1 MSEGMH
7 LSPPVWPAAI
17 AMALATPA
25 AGDERAEAAV
35 RALFAA
41 PPKAEA
47 FAPAFLA
54 DVPLEDVRALLD
66 GIAQAVGAV
75 REVTVEDGRLRLV
88 TDTHK
93 MSGRVALDAEGRIA
107 TLFLEPAQRLGLS
120 LETVTADLAALGA
133 EVAWLVTREGEV
145 LSSNGSDRAL
155 DVGSA
160 FKLGALAVLLRDVA
174 AGRRDWADVVRLEE
188 RHRSLPSGRLQD
200 WPAGAPVTLHTA
212 ATLMISESD
221 NTATDLLMDVAGR
234 ARVDEAL
241 GLTDVPSTREVFAR
255 WAAGG
260 TLPGDRPLPPPLPK
274 GEDLSHPPGF
284 ATYPVPLDTLCRLMD
299 EVAPLDLMA
308 VGPGPVLEGDWARVA
323 FKGGSLPG
331 VLNLTAGVTDG
342 AGRVHCVAL
351 TVNDPAGVDAARTT
365 QAFRELLAAVGGV

>member
-1 MSEGMH
+1 
-7 LSPPVWPAAI
+7 
-17 AMALATPA
+17 
-25 AGDERAEAAV
+25 
-35 RALFAA
+35 
-41 PPKAEA
+41 
-47 FAPAFLA
+47 
-54 DVPLEDVRALLD
+54 
-66 GIAQAVGAV
+66 
-75 REVTVEDGRLRLV
+75 
-88 TDTHK
+88 
-93 MSGRVALDAEGRIA
+93 
-107 TLFLEPAQRLGLS
+107 
-120 LETVTADLAALGA
+120 
-133 EVAWLVTREGEV
+133 
-145 LSSNGSDRAL
+145 
-155 DVGSA
+155 
-160 FKLGALAVLLRDVA
+160 
-174 AGRRDWADVVRLEE
+174 
-188 RHRSLPSGRLQD
+188 
-200 WPAGAPVTLHTA
+200 